1 MTAGRAGIR
10 GGMDEPPVSIEVVH
24 GGERIPCEVV
34 RSGRRT
40 LALTVSP
47 EGAVRARAPWR
58 MPLAD
63 IARFAQSRARWVAG
77 KRAEAATREGLLR
90 EPLDP
95 AEIERA
101 RELFTERYNA
111 CWAVFAAPGEARP
124 ALRLR
129 EMRSRWGSLAPS
141 GRITLNTCLV
151 RASTECLDYVIF
163 HELCHLRERGHGPR
177 FYALLER
184 YVPEWRERRRE
195 LRGML

>member
-1 MTAGRAGIR
+1 
-10 GGMDEPPVSIEVVH
+10 VFIEVVH
-24 GGERIPCEVV
+24 DGERIPCEVV

-63 IARFAQSRARWVAG
+63 IARFAQSRAGWVAG
-77 KRAEAATREGLLR
+77 KRAEAATREGRFR

-101 RELFTERYNA
+101 RELFAERYDA
-111 CWAVFAAPGEARP
+111 CWAVFAAPGEVRP
-124 ALRLR
+124 ALRSR
-129 EMRSRWGSLAPS
+129 EMRSRWGSLALS

-163 HELCHLRERGHGPR
+163 HELCHVRERGHGPR
-177 FYALLER
+177 FYLELER
-184 YVPEWRERRRE
+184 YVPAWRERRRE